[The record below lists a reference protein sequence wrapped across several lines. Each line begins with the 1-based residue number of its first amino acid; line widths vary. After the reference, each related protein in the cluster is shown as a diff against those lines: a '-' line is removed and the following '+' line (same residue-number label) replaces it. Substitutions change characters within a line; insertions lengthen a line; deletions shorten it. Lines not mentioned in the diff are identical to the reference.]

1 MYSLAW
7 PWVLLALPLPII
19 VRKLLPASRSI
30 AEAGLRVPTLRGF
43 ETLKDRSDAEQL
55 LNWRFWVAVLAWL
68 LLVVAAARPERIGDE
83 IDVPVSGR
91 NLMLAVDLSGSMDQ
105 KDFELG
111 SRRVDRLTAT
121 KAVASDFIA
130 RREGDRI
137 GLILFGE
144 RAYLQVP
151 LTLDRETVKVLL
163 LEAFI
168 GLAGE
173 KTAIG
178 DAITLAVRRVH
189 EQPDEAGEQVL
200 VLLTDGANT
209 AGEVD
214 PLKAAELAQQV
225 GLRIYTIGIGAEQLE
240 VSSLIGGRRS
250 INPSADLDEATL
262 TQIADLTGGRYF
274 RATDTAS
281 LQDIYRLV
289 DELEPVEEPES
300 GFRPVQSLYYYPL
313 GAAFAL
319 ATLLSLVSLLH
330 ELRVR
335 LTVRRS
341 LKVRSEC
348 RLTFTGCV
356 PNGCWLS
363 RWWSWSPFC
372 WDVATW
378 ARAIGSRSLIAR

>member
-1 MYSLAW
+1 MWSLAW
-7 PWVLLALPLPII
+7 PWALLALPLPWFAH
-19 VRKLLPASRSI
+19 RLLPEALGLS
-30 AEAGLRVPTLRGF
+30 EAGLRVPNLSNF

-55 LNWRFWVAVLAWL
+55 LNWRVWVAVIAWL
-68 LLVVAAARPERIGDE
+68 LLVLAAARPERIGDE
-83 IDVPVSGR
+83 LDVPVAGR

-105 KDFELG
+105 KEFELAG
-111 SRRVDRLTAT
+111 RRVDRLTAT

-151 LTLDRETVKVLL
+151 LTLDRDTVKILL
-163 LEAFI
+163 LEAEI

-189 EQPDEAGEQVL
+189 EQKEDAGEQVL

-209 AGEVD
+209 AGEVH

-225 GLRIYTIGIGAEQLE
+225 GLRIYTIGIGAESMD
-240 VSSLIGGRRS
+240 VSSLVGGRRA

-262 TQIADLTGGRYF
+262 TEIAQSTGGRYF

-281 LQDIYRLV
+281 LQDIYALV

-300 GFRPVQSLYYYPL
+300 GFRPVKSYYFWPL
-313 GAAFAL
+313 GAAI
-319 ATLLSLVSLLH
+319 SLVGLLC
-330 ELRVR
+330 
-335 LTVRRS
+335 LTALLQRALMRRRTE
-341 LKVRSEC
+341 VQAHA
-348 RLTFTGCV
+348 G
-356 PNGCWLS
+356 
-363 RWWSWSPFC
+363 
-372 WDVATW
+372 
-378 ARAIGSRSLIAR
+378 

>member
-1 MYSLAW
+1 MWSLAW
-7 PWVLLALPLPII
+7 PWVLLALPLPWL
-19 VRKLLPASRSI
+19 VRVLFPPAQGLSQ
-30 AEAGLRVPTLRGF
+30 AGLRVPTLDSF

-55 LNWRFWVAVLAWL
+55 LNWRFWVAVAAWL
-68 LLVVAAARPERIGDE
+68 LLVLAAARPERIGE
-83 IDVPVSGR
+83 ELDVPVSGR

-111 SRRVDRLTAT
+111 NRRVDRLTAT
-121 KAVASDFIA
+121 KAVASDFIE

-151 LTLDRETVKVLL
+151 LTLDRETVNVLL
-163 LEAFI
+163 MEAFI

-189 EQPDEAGEQVL
+189 EQPAEAGDQVL

-214 PLKAAELAQQV
+214 PLKAAQLAQQV

-240 VSSLIGGRRS
+240 VASLIGGRRR
-250 INPSADLDEATL
+250 INPSADLDEQTL
-262 TQIADLTGGRYF
+262 TQIAEMTGGRYF

-300 GFRPVQSLYYYPL
+300 GFRPVKSLFFWPL
-313 GAAFAL
+313 GGAFV
-319 ATLLSLVSLLH
+319 LVFMICAISVLQR
-330 ELRVR
+330 RVR
-335 LTVRRS
+335 QRKVEVR
-341 LKVRSEC
+341 
-348 RLTFTGCV
+348 THAG
-356 PNGCWLS
+356 
-363 RWWSWSPFC
+363 
-372 WDVATW
+372 
-378 ARAIGSRSLIAR
+378 

>member
-1 MYSLAW
+1 MWSLAW
-7 PWVLLALPLPII
+7 PWALVAIALPLII
-19 VRKLLPASRSI
+19 RFLLPEAKGLS
-30 AEAGLRVPTLRGF
+30 EAGLRVPSIESF
-43 ETLKDRSDAEQL
+43 ATLKDRSAKEQFR
-55 LNWRFWVAVLAWL
+55 NWRFWLSSIAWI
-68 LLVVAAARPERIGDE
+68 LLVLAAARPERIGDE
-83 IDVPVSGR
+83 LDVPVAGR

-105 KDFELG
+105 KDFELAG
-111 SRRVDRLTAT
+111 RRVDRLTAT
-121 KAVASDFIA
+121 KAVASDFIE

-151 LTLDRETVKVLL
+151 LTLDRKTVNILL

-189 EQPDEAGEQVL
+189 EAKKDVGDQVL

-209 AGEVD
+209 AGEVM

-240 VSSLIGGRRS
+240 VASLIGGRRR
-250 INPSADLDEATL
+250 INPSADLDEGTL
-262 TQIADLTGGRYF
+262 TEIARLTGGRYF

-281 LQDIYRLV
+281 LQDIYKLV

-300 GFRPVQSLYYYPL
+300 GFRPVKSYYFYPL
-313 GAAFAL
+313 GLAAGL
-319 ATLLSLVSLLH
+319 VVLMSLVSLLQRFA
-330 ELRVR
+330 L
-335 LTVRRS
+335 RRS
-341 LKVRSEC
+341 REVQVNA
-348 RLTFTGCV
+348 G
-356 PNGCWLS
+356 
-363 RWWSWSPFC
+363 
-372 WDVATW
+372 
-378 ARAIGSRSLIAR
+378 

>member
-1 MYSLAW
+1 MWSLAW
-7 PWVLLALPLPII
+7 PWVLLALPLPLL
-19 VRKLLPASRSI
+19 VRRLLPPSRGL
-30 AEAGLRVPTLRGF
+30 AEAGLRVPTLTGF
-43 ETLKDRSDAEQL
+43 ESLKDRTDADQL
-55 LNWRFWVAVLAWL
+55 LNWQFWVAVLAWL
-68 LLVVAAARPERIGDE
+68 LLVLAAARPERIGDE

-111 SRRVDRLTAT
+111 NRRVDRLTAT

-151 LTLDRETVKVLL
+151 LTLDRETVKILL

-178 DAITLAVRRVH
+178 DAITLAVWRVH
-189 EQPDEAGEQVL
+189 EQSVDQGEQVL

-214 PLKAAELAQQV
+214 PVKAAQLAQQV

-250 INPSADLDEATL
+250 VNPSADLDEETL
-262 TQIADLTGGRYF
+262 TQIAELTGGRYF

-300 GFRPVQSLYYYPL
+300 GFRPVQSLYFYPL
-313 GAAFAL
+313 GAALGLAAL
-319 ATLLSLVSLLH
+319 LALVNLLR
-330 ELRVR
+330 E
-335 LTVRRS
+335 
-341 LKVRSEC
+341 LKVR
-348 RLTFTGCV
+348 
-356 PNGCWLS
+356 
-363 RWWSWSPFC
+363 
-372 WDVATW
+372 
-378 ARAIGSRSLIAR
+378 RAVKVQANAG